1 MRSATK
7 EGDTDHLALYN
18 VVMVNGGSSSPVF
31 AMAPA
36 VDRTGV
42 SIEAHAC
49 NANPKQQ
56 FPSHRKS
63 HEGRT
68 AMPHAGFGL
77 GQNLLGL
84 PPAAGEDH
92 VR

>member
-1 MRSATK
+1 MQTLS
-7 EGDTDHLALYN
+7 N
-18 VVMVNGGSSSPVF
+18 N
-31 AMAPA
+31 
-36 VDRTGV
+36 
-42 SIEAHAC
+42 
-49 NANPKQQ
+49 
-56 FPSHRKS
+56 FPRKS